1 MLFGLLVVACTGK
14 EIVEE
19 QELVSVDP
27 TQPGGWTVGTSDDLF
42 VNRHEQKMN
51 IQFWYPAEELVSDT
65 HKYDD
70 LIAGTAQD
78 GGVPSCQEK
87 RPVVLFSHGNS
98 GMRYQSYFLMEFLAS
113 HGFIVVA
120 PDHVGNTAF
129 DMGDSPHSEL
139 VFRRPEDIVDAY
151 DFLLSENRFA
161 DCVQED
167 QGYAAVGHSFGGYT
181 SIALA
186 GAELNTEETANF
198 CMQYPGAWLCD
209 DIAQFAQE
217 NGGGVYERSDSR
229 IWASVPMTPA
239 GYEAL
244 LSGLASI
251 EIPMLFWGGGKDELT
266 GMDWSVRPLYDGVP
280 SKKILAELPQAGH
293 YTFTNACDIVPI
305 YDDCGEGFLPPEDA
319 HAIINEVTVSFLA
332 KQLGYTGWEDS
343 LPMLSDDLVWTED

>member
-1 MLFGLLVVACTGK
+1 MILGMMLFACADKEVVTEYEAK
-14 EIVEE
+14 SI
-19 QELVSVDP
+19 DP
-27 TQPGGWTVGTSDDLF
+27 TQPGGWTVGTRDDEF
-42 VNRHEQKMN
+42 VNRHGQEMN
-51 IQFWYPAEELVSDT
+51 IQFWYPTEDLTSDI
-65 HKYDD
+65 HEYDD

-78 GGVPSCQEK
+78 GGQPNCQEK
-87 RPVVLFSHGNS
+87 RPVVLFSHGNG

-113 HGFIVVA
+113 HGFVVVA

-129 DMGDSPHSEL
+129 DMNDSPHSEL

-151 DFLLSENRFA
+151 EFLLSETRYS
-161 DCVQED
+161 DCVDEE
-167 QGYAAVGHSFGGYT
+167 QGYAVIGHSFGGYT

-198 CMQYPGAWLCD
+198 CTQYPDAWLCD

-217 NGGGVYERSDSR
+217 NGDGIYDRSDAR

-244 LSGLASI
+244 LSGLDSI

-266 GMDWSVRPLYDGVP
+266 AMEWSVRPLYDGVE

-293 YTFTNACDIVPI
+293 YTFTNACDILPA
-305 YDDCGEGFLPPEDA
+305 YDDCGEGFLPPPDA
-319 HAIINEVTVSFLA
+319 HVIINEITIAFLA
-332 KQLGYTGWEDS
+332 KQLGYKGWENS
-343 LPMLSDDLVWTED
+343 LPVSSDDLVWIED